1 MSLYERTTAPHTSR
15 NTTQERPAPWGR
27 AATLQP
33 VPIPGCH
40 DSSRARPPRR
50 SPTHSAPNAAPYAG
64 LRRAAETAWVRSRL
78 FLSVAAVFH
87 SSR

>member
-15 NTTQERPAPWGR
+15 ITTQERTRTMGASRDFTTGTDTG
-27 AATLQP
+27 AATTLLEP
-33 VPIPGCH
+33 GRRAVPQ
-40 DSSRARPPRR
+40 RTRVERRTVPRC
-50 SPTHSAPNAAPYAG
+50 
-64 LRRAAETAWVRSRL
+64 RRAAETAWVRSRL